1 MSAVRSDKGQILW
14 TFFSVR
20 QVYRTINSTW
30 KQWLHELVGYTQE
43 ERVIFLLSCKIA
55 AFSSLSNWAI
65 YRTWIYLC
73 FWVPLSTLASLSGKP
88 TSGIIIQCT
97 LSFFYKKRTR
107 ERMACVLSWL
117 PTALSTDMPT
127 DKESGCTFRVI
138 SWQTKQRVMAFE
150 EALLDCASTQVSKR
164 GMLPKAGALFLSV
177 GWLSCRWPLH
187 KMNTVHE
194 TKVDIRS
201 AISKEQDRQIKIPV
215 RSLHLPTIS
224 WTWDVFAISSLIDF
238 RKALDDKVSNLSAV
252 TNSWSAPPSA
262 PEWSLFAGL

>member
-97 LSFFYKKRTR
+97 LSFFIKK
-107 ERMACVLSWL
+107 EHASAWL
-117 PTALSTDMPT
+117 AFCHGCLQHYRQICRQIKKAGALFVSSVGKQN
-127 DKESGCTFRVI
+127 KESWPLKKPCLIV
-138 SWQTKQRVMAFE
+138 
-150 EALLDCASTQVSKR
+150 LPLVSKK
-164 GMLPKAGALFLSV
+164 GMLPKAGVLFLSV

-201 AISKEQDRQIKIPV
+201 AISKEQDRQIKIPL

-238 RKALDDKVSNLSAV
+238 REALDDKVSNLSAV